1 MFKGSP
7 ARWSMIAVIALYLV
21 IIAGSVV
28 RVTGSGMGCPDWP
41 KCFGHLVPPTDVE
54 VLLIAPGKSF
64 HKGQM
69 VIHHDTLWVAQHDVV
84 LDDNATFWNHG
95 SEAQWKKYP
104 KHDYAIFNVWHTWI
118 EYINRLFTGV
128 LGIPV
133 LILLIL
139 SFRWARKGNG
149 WSTFLATGL
158 TLILILYEAWIGKLV
173 VDGHL
178 SGGKVTL
185 HMLGTMGI
193 ILTLLWAYNAS
204 TIKTVKWSLKRPWL
218 LWVSLF
224 MVIAQIVL
232 GSQLREAIDEVIKA
246 GYNRKEW
253 VAQVIQS
260 SEDIV
265 FYVHRTFSWLVLFT
279 AGALAWELKKQGSRL
294 AYWIGLPLVGEFVVG
309 ILLTYFDYPIW
320 SQPMHLLLS
329 MILLGALIHL
339 AFRKSSIKSK

>member
-7 ARWSMIAVIALYLV
+7 ARWAMIALVALYLV

-54 VLLIAPGKSF
+54 VLLIAPMKSF

-84 LDDNATFWNHG
+84 LDDKATFWNHG

-133 LILLIL
+133 LILLVL
-139 SFRWARKGNG
+139 SWRWAKKGDG
-149 WSTFLATGL
+149 WSTFFATGL

-193 ILTLLWAYNAS
+193 ILTLLWAYDSANS
-204 TIKTVKWSLKRPWL
+204 NVNKWSLKRPWL

-329 MILLGALIHL
+329 MILLGALIQL
-339 AFRKSSIKSK
+339 AFRKSSVKSK

>member
-1 MFKGSP
+1 
-7 ARWSMIAVIALYLV
+7 
-21 IIAGSVV
+21 
-28 RVTGSGMGCPDWP
+28 
-41 KCFGHLVPPTDVE
+41 LVPPTDVE

-69 VIHHDTLWVAQHDVV
+69 VIHHDTLWVAQQDVV
-84 LDDNATFWNHG
+84 LDDNASFWNHG

-139 SFRWARKGNG
+139 SFRWAKKGNG

-204 TIKTVKWSLKRPWL
+204 STNTFKWTLKRPWL

-246 GYNRKEW
+246 GHNRKEW

-260 SEDIV
+260 SDDIV

-279 AGALAWELKKQGSRL
+279 AGALAWELSKQGARL

-339 AFRKSSIKSK
+339 AFRKSSIKSE

>member
-1 MFKGSP
+1 
-7 ARWSMIAVIALYLV
+7 
-21 IIAGSVV
+21 
-28 RVTGSGMGCPDWP
+28 MG
-41 KCFGHLVPPTDVE
+41 
-54 VLLIAPGKSF
+54 
-64 HKGQM
+64 
-69 VIHHDTLWVAQHDVV
+69 
-84 LDDNATFWNHG
+84 
-95 SEAQWKKYP
+95 KK
-104 KHDYAIFNVWHTWI
+104 FV
-118 EYINRLFTGV
+118 
-128 LGIPV
+128 
-133 LILLIL
+133 
-139 SFRWARKGNG
+139 
-149 WSTFLATGL
+149 ATGL

-204 TIKTVKWSLKRPWL
+204 KDNKQMWTLSRPWL
-218 LWVSLF
+218 LWISLF

-279 AGALAWELKKQGSRL
+279 AGALALQLKSGL
-294 AYWIGLPLVGEFVVG
+294 AFWIALPLIGEFVVG

-320 SQPMHLLLS
+320 SQPMHLVLS

-339 AFRKSSIKSK
+339 AFRKQTIKSE

>member
-7 ARWSMIAVIALYLV
+7 ARWAMIALVALYLV

-41 KCFGHLVPPTDVE
+41 KCFGHLVPPIDVE

-69 VIHHDTLWVAQHDVV
+69 VIHHDTLWVAQEDVV
-84 LDDNATFWNHG
+84 FDDNATFWNFG
-95 SEAQWKKYP
+95 SEADWKKYP

-133 LILLIL
+133 LIL
-139 SFRWARKGNG
+139 SWRWAKKGNG
-149 WSTFLATGL
+149 WSTFFATGL
-158 TLILILYEAWIGKLV
+158 TLVLILYEAWIGKLV

-193 ILTLLWAYNAS
+193 ILTLLWAYNSS
-204 TIKTVKWSLKRPWL
+204 TTNTVKWSLKRPWL

-246 GYNRKEW
+246 GFNRKEW

-260 SEDIV
+260 SDDVV

-279 AGALAWELKKQGSRL
+279 AGALAWELNKQGSRL

-339 AFRKSSIKSK
+339 AFRKSSIKS

>member
-7 ARWSMIAVIALYLV
+7 ARWAMIALVALYLV

-41 KCFGHLVPPTDVE
+41 KCFGHLIPPTDLE

-69 VIHHDTLWVAQHDVV
+69 VIHHDTLWVAQQDVV
-84 LDDNATFWNHG
+84 FDDKASFLNSG
-95 SEAQWKKYP
+95 SEPQWKKYP

-149 WSTFLATGL
+149 WSTFFATGL
-158 TLILILYEAWIGKLV
+158 TLVLILYEAWIGKLV

-193 ILTLLWAYNAS
+193 ILTLLWAYNSS
-204 TIKTVKWSLKRPWL
+204 TTNTVKWSLKRSWL

-232 GSQLREAIDEVIKA
+232 GSQLREAIDEVIKS

-260 SEDIV
+260 SENIV

-279 AGALAWELKKQGSRL
+279 AGALAWELNKQGAHL

-329 MILLGALIHL
+329 MILLEP
-339 AFRKSSIKSK
+339 